1 MEIGGI
7 KRDNTIINKG
17 RQTGHEN
24 LLQII
29 SWSALAHETQ
39 KRACTLMIINLE
51 LLPLLQA
58 EHERCYGK
66 SYTMNQICSRKKTK

>member
-1 MEIGGI
+1 MDDEENFQQKIVMEIGGI

-29 SWSALAHETQ
+29 S
-39 KRACTLMIINLE
+39 
-51 LLPLLQA
+51 
-58 EHERCYGK
+58 
-66 SYTMNQICSRKKTK
+66 